1 MSSILPL
8 DKQFTNA
15 LYPFDIDR
23 GSIYHQ
29 TWFNTL
35 FCFSHLCIEIW
46 FTVEEDD
53 GLQNTLE
60 SQPGTS
66 KGKQQK
72 TVKRKA
78 EKMAS
83 KKSKIK
89 KMERENVKM
98 YNQLLKVILPKA
110 HKLFGSSSSSDS
122 D

>member
-23 GSIYHQ
+23 GSIYYQ
-29 TWFNTL
+29 TWFNTS
-35 FCFSHLCIEIW
+35 FISHIYVLK
-46 FTVEEDD
+46 FD
-53 GLQNTLE
+53 LE
-60 SQPGTS
+60 LR
-66 KGKQQK
+66 K
-72 TVKRKA
+72 TMDFKIPSSHSLACLRGNSKRKA
-78 EKMAS
+78 EKMVS
-83 KKSKIK
+83 KKNKK